1 MGNSS
6 NASIAEE
13 LTVDEDFYS
22 CKTTI
27 STYDFNGIYAADSED
42 DVHQA
47 RSASVTE
54 MPESSQV
61 GDGRK
66 YKAEVKVVTDEEI

>member
-13 LTVDEDFYS
+13 LSVDEDFYS

-27 STYDFNGIYAADSED
+27 STDDFNGTYAADSED
-42 DVHQA
+42 DRHRA
-47 RSASVTE
+47 SSASISE
-54 MPESSQV
+54 IPESSRV
-61 GDGRK
+61 GEGWK
-66 YKAEVKVVTDEEI
+66 YKAEVEEVTDEEA

>member
-1 MGNSS
+1 MGNRS

-13 LTVDEDFYS
+13 LSVDEDFYS

-42 DVHQA
+42 DVHEV
-47 RSASVTE
+47 STASNL
-54 MPESSQV
+54 
-61 GDGRK
+61 
-66 YKAEVKVVTDEEI
+66 

>member
-1 MGNSS
+1 MGNRS

-13 LTVDEDFYS
+13 LSVDEDFYS

-42 DVHQA
+42 DRHRA
-47 RSASVTE
+47 SSASISEIPV
-54 MPESSQV
+54 SSQV

-66 YKAEVKVVTDEEI
+66 YKAEVEVVTDEEV